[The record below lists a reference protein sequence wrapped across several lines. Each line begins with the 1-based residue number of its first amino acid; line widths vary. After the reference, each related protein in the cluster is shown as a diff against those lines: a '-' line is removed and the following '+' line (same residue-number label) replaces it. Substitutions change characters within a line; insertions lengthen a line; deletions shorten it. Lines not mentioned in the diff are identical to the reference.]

1 MDFAQQQ
8 RNPAKHLVGIAFVVI
23 FHILLVY
30 ALVNG
35 LAQRVVDAVKKPVE
49 VKIVEEVKP
58 PPPPP
63 QNLPP
68 PPKLAAPPP
77 PFIPP
82 PEVPISAPPP
92 VVAITQTP
100 PPAPQ
105 NYQQQVAAPTQA
117 APAPAGP
124 KNVRAGCSNVNAV
137 QAAAEYPA
145 AAIKKGI
152 SEATVRVNFTL
163 KANGEIA
170 DVHVQSSNRMFDN
183 VAASM
188 VSQLKC
194 APSGSDQP
202 FAWQIDFKLS
212 D

>member
-8 RNPAKHLVGIAFVVI
+8 RNPARHIVGIVFVI
-23 FHILLVY
+23 LFHVLLVY
-30 ALVNG
+30 ALING
-35 LAQRVVDAVKKPVE
+35 LASRVVDAIKKPVE

-68 PPKLAAPPP
+68 PPKLTAPPP

-82 PEVPISAPPP
+82 PEVPIA
-92 VVAITQTP
+92 TP
-100 PPAPQ
+100 PPSPIATTAVAPP
-105 NYQQQVAAPTQA
+105 AQA
-117 APAPAGP
+117 FTPQITAPAPPAP
-124 KNVRAGCSNVNAV
+124 PAPPAKNIKAVCSNSSSIVGEFPSKARKANIT
-137 QAAAEYPA
+137 E
-145 AAIKKGI
+145 G
-152 SEATVRVNFTL
+152 TVTVHFVV

-170 DVHVQSSNRMFDN
+170 DVTYASSNRFFTE
-183 VAASM
+183 AAAAM

-194 APSGSDQP
+194 AAPGQDQP
-202 FAWQIDFKLS
+202 ITWPLAFKLE